1 MTLRVLIVDDE
12 SLARQRVRRFVK
24 ADRGLDLIGE
34 CADGREAIRS
44 IRQNHPDLVFLDVQM
59 PELDGFE
66 VIRYIGV
73 EAMPPV
79 IFVTAHD
86 EHALAAFEAQAI
98 DYLLKPFSETRFAQS
113 LQRARRYLQSPEQ
126 SIWQRRLIDLLA
138 QVGVKSESSERV
150 AIKVDGRLLLL
161 RIEEIDWVEAMGD
174 YVKLHVGRET
184 HTVRG
189 RMTFWEKRLPA
200 NRFRR
205 THRSCIVN
213 LDRVR
218 ECVPTFGG
226 DYIVV
231 LKSGERLKANRQVMR
246 SLHERLEGGTA

>member
-1 MTLRVLIVDDE
+1 
-12 SLARQRVRRFVK
+12 VK
-24 ADRGLDLIGE
+24 ADHSLDLIGE
-34 CADGREAIRS
+34 CADGRDAIGL
-44 IRQNHPDLVFLDVQM
+44 IRQKRPDLVFLDVQM

-66 VIRYIGV
+66 VIRNIGV

-86 EHALAAFEAQAI
+86 EHALAAFESQAI

-113 LQRARRYLQSPEQ
+113 VQRARRYLQSPEQ
-126 SIWQRRLIDLLA
+126 SSFQRQLIDLLA
-138 QVGVKSESSERV
+138 QVPIKSQSSERA
-150 AIKVDGRLLLL
+150 AIKIDGRLLLL
-161 RIEEIDWVEAMGD
+161 RINEIDWVEAMGD

-189 RMTFWEKRLPA
+189 RISSWEKRLPISQ
-200 NRFRR
+200 FQR

-213 LDRVR
+213 LDRIR

-226 DYIVV
+226 DYVVV
-231 LKSGERLKANRQVMR
+231 LKSGERLKANRQAMR
-246 SLHERLEGGTA
+246 LLQEGLEGGAE